1 MTSIGQAWRDE
12 SRENKIIML
21 KERDVVFFCRVF
33 NREFT
38 LTRTFFA
45 VNKILKFCITWLLV
59 HDIER
64 TWSNI
69 CSQTSNEEINQFMA
83 KTTIEDINLY
93 IYSRLFA
100 IVGQQINCFTSC
112 TWGAFQ
118 KSELA
123 GRTVAGQSFW
133 KSNKLFPRVF
143 AEKIISFVHTI

>member
-21 KERDVVFFCRVF
+21 KERDVFFFCRVF

-69 CSQTSNEEINQFMA
+69 CNQTSNEEIYQFIA
-83 KTTIEDINLY
+83 KTTI
-93 IYSRLFA
+93 
-100 IVGQQINCFTSC
+100 
-112 TWGAFQ
+112 
-118 KSELA
+118 
-123 GRTVAGQSFW
+123 
-133 KSNKLFPRVF
+133 
-143 AEKIISFVHTI
+143 

>member
-21 KERDVVFFCRVF
+21 KERDIFFFCRVS

-45 VNKILKFCITWLLV
+45 VNKILKFCITWLLA

-69 CSQTSNEEINQFMA
+69 CNQTSNEEIYQFMA

-100 IVGQQINCFTSC
+100 IVGQQINCFTSF

-123 GRTVAGQSFW
+123 GRTMAGPVILTKQ
-133 KSNKLFPRVF
+133 
-143 AEKIISFVHTI
+143 